1 MLTHISRGSPDY
13 SNNTMKPIRD
23 HASTPLRLANYLRA
37 GPLLL
42 TAHTAYVKV
51 ITARGHL
58 HQLTWCNNL

>member
-23 HASTPLRLANYLRA
+23 HASTPLSLVDYLRA
-37 GPLLL
+37 GPLLAAYTL
-42 TAHTAYVKV
+42 YVKV

-58 HQLTWCNNL
+58 DQLTWCNSV